1 MKNEYSKL
9 KEYMSESSRTVCVTG
24 AGISYLYGVRR
35 LKQSV
40 GFMNHGKV
48 FSSSYIRKNP
58 EKFYK
63 IMKNAFLD
71 ATFEKGPSIVH
82 KQLAELEK
90 QGKIYGIVTQNL
102 DCLHTI
108 AGSKNVI
115 EFQGSFKDN
124 ICIDCGHRSFDYT
137 VWGQGQMPRCKE
149 CGGYIMPTGFCRE
162 NPIST
167 NISRENMNKA
177 AAMIS
182 KADLVLI
189 IGTTG
194 FRSEEY
200 LSRLQPKT
208 KLVQINPSPTQFDS
222 IAALNI
228 RAEAGEVFDAVLN
241 G

>member
-1 MKNEYSKL
+1 
-9 KEYMSESSRTVCVTG
+9 
-24 AGISYLYGVRR
+24 
-35 LKQSV
+35 
-40 GFMNHGKV
+40 
-48 FSSSYIRKNP
+48 
-58 EKFYK
+58 
-63 IMKNAFLD
+63 
-71 ATFEKGPSIVH
+71 
-82 KQLAELEK
+82 
-90 QGKIYGIVTQNL
+90 
-102 DCLHTI
+102 
-108 AGSKNVI
+108 
-115 EFQGSFKDN
+115 
-124 ICIDCGHRSFDYT
+124 
-137 VWGQGQMPRCKE
+137 
-149 CGGYIMPTGFCRE
+149 MPTGFCRE